1 MLNLNK
7 YSNTQLQFLCARLE
21 ADSKLAIANM
31 KHNLHRWQYGER
43 MKIQVE
49 LSKREQQSLI
59 LQALYGSQDAAAL
72 LENRRLIMQAMY
84 GNQKAAV
91 LLETSQHRALNMSD
105 ICFD

>member
-7 YSNTQLQFLCARLE
+7 YSNAQLQFLLSRLE

-49 LSKREQQSLI
+49 LSKREHNKLV
-59 LQALYGSQDAAAL
+59 
-72 LENRRLIMQAMY
+72 MQAMY
-84 GNQKAAV
+84 GSQKAAV
-91 LLETSQHRALNMSD
+91 LLETAQHRALNMSD
-105 ICFD
+105 IIFD